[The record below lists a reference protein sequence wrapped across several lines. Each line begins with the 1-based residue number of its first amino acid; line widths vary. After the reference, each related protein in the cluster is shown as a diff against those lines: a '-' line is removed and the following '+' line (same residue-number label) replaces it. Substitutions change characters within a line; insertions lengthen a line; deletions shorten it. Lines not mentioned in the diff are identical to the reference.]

1 MSNTI
6 EGVVEKTSSQV
17 SAPGSAKKWTKKG
30 LMVNGK
36 WYNVFVNKDNEDVL
50 ARANEGAVVKIET
63 EQNGQYTNVA
73 SVEVMS
79 AKEAA
84 ASPAAVKSIAV
95 SGEKDFRITYLASR
109 KDALALV
116 AMLIPLDVLP
126 IPTKKADKAD
136 AILGY
141 VNYYSDVLAAN
152 AMNAKLTHT
161 KEAKNNN
168 NDNADTEGL
177 E

>member
-6 EGVVEKTSSQV
+6 EGVVEKTSSQDGRNPDN
-17 SAPGSAKKWTKKG
+17 SKKWTKKG

-36 WYNVFVNKDNEDVL
+36 WYNVFVNKDNESVL
-50 ARANEGAVVKIET
+50 ARVNEGTVVKIET

-73 SVEVMS
+73 RVEIMS
-79 AKEAA
+79 AAETA
-84 ASPAAVKSIAV
+84 ASPAAAKSVAV

-109 KDALALV
+109 KDALAFV

-126 IPTKKADKAD
+126 IPAKKADKAD

-141 VNYYSDVLAAN
+141 VNYYSDVLAAA
-152 AMNAKLTHT
+152 AMNAKLTPT
-161 KEAKNNN
+161 KESKNN
-168 NDNADTEGL
+168 NDNDSEGM